1 MQGLYEAEFF
11 LLHRIQELRAPFLD
25 WFMERVSFL
34 GNGGW
39 LFIVTGLLLIVP
51 KRTRRVGISVLLSL
65 LCGFLIGNL
74 FLKNAVMRSRPCW
87 LDGTVALLV
96 ASPADYSFPSGH
108 TLAAFETAVSVFLYH
123 RPFGI
128 VMLAL
133 AACIAFSRMYL
144 FVHFPTDVLCGMLLG
159 AAIAV
164 CVHILVEKHK
174 KYGIL
179 DMRKKSHEKHD
190 NQRNAE

>member
-39 LFIVTGLLLIVP
+39 LFIVTGFLLICP
-51 KRTRRVGISVLLSL
+51 KRTRRVGISILGSL
-65 LCGFLIGNL
+65 LCGFLIGNV

-96 ASPADYSFPSGH
+96 ASPADYSFPSGP
-108 TLAAFETAVSVFLYH
+108 TRLRRRSACSCITGYAE
-123 RPFGI
+123 
-128 VMLAL
+128 AL
-133 AACIAFSRMYL
+133 CWFSR
-144 FVHFPTDVLCGMLLG
+144 HASPFPECTCSSIFRRMCCAGCFW
-159 AAIAV
+159 AF
-164 CVHILVEKHK
+164 
-174 KYGIL
+174 
-179 DMRKKSHEKHD
+179 
-190 NQRNAE
+190 

>member
-179 DMRKKSHEKHD
+179 DMRKKSYAKHD

>member
-108 TLAAFETAVSVFLYH
+108 TLAAFESACFFTTGPLESLCLPWPHAS
-123 RPFGI
+123 PFPG
-128 VMLAL
+128 
-133 AACIAFSRMYL
+133 CICSSIFRRTCCAGCFWAR
-144 FVHFPTDVLCGMLLG
+144 
-159 AAIAV
+159 
-164 CVHILVEKHK
+164 
-174 KYGIL
+174 
-179 DMRKKSHEKHD
+179 
-190 NQRNAE
+190 

>member
-39 LFIVTGLLLIVP
+39 LFIVTGLLLICP
-51 KRTRRVGISVLLSL
+51 KRTRRVGISILGSL
-65 LCGFLIGNL
+65 LCGFLIGNV

-123 RPFGI
+123 RICGSF
-128 VMLAL
+128 MLVL

-144 FVHFPTDVLCGMLLG
+144 FVQD
-159 AAIAV
+159 
-164 CVHILVEKHK
+164 
-174 KYGIL
+174 
-179 DMRKKSHEKHD
+179 RKSVV
-190 NQRNAE
+190 

>member
-39 LFIVTGLLLIVP
+39 LFIVTGLLLICP
-51 KRTRRVGISVLLSL
+51 KRTRRVGISILGSL
-65 LCGFLIGNL
+65 LCGFLIGNV

-96 ASPADYSFPSGH
+96 ASPADP
-108 TLAAFETAVSVFLYH
+108 VSQ
-123 RPFGI
+123 
-128 VMLAL
+128 
-133 AACIAFSRMYL
+133 
-144 FVHFPTDVLCGMLLG
+144 
-159 AAIAV
+159 
-164 CVHILVEKHK
+164 
-174 KYGIL
+174 
-179 DMRKKSHEKHD
+179 DMRKLYAGSRGMHRLFQNVPVRPFSDGCAVRDASGHSD
-190 NQRNAE
+190 RGRRTYCG

>member
-1 MQGLYEAEFF
+1 MQGLYEAEIFR
-11 LLHRIQELRAPFLD
+11 LHRILELRAPVLD

-39 LFIVTGLLLIVP
+39 LFIVTGLLLICP
-51 KRTRRVGISVLLSL
+51 KRTRRVGISILGSL
-65 LCGFLIGNL
+65 LCGFLIGNV

-123 RPFGI
+123 RIYGSF
-128 VMLAL
+128 MLVL

-159 AAIAV
+159 ILIAAG
-164 CVHILVEKHK
+164 VHIVVEKYK
-174 KYGIL
+174 RYGIL
-179 DMRKKSHEKHD
+179 DIRKK
-190 NQRNAE
+190 